1 MGIQAPSAAAD
12 DSGAPPLNPSITYTE
27 VVLGDGSTSCADGC
41 PAGLQASCSIV
52 CPEHGAGS
60 HLDEPAPD
68 AAGGV
73 TDTAGRSVCGA
84 AAVVSMGTHIGW
96 THFVV
101 RQPDGGVHI
110 AIDTEKLA
118 KVTSL
123 AGRTDQMDRP
133 SRLAR
138 GSVSSAPLLGTPQS
152 VIALQ
157 GSDHRRFWCHRAW
170 YISAMSTYMIFNIV
184 LIPLCVTQHSG
195 RNTSGRGCCPRTVKD
210 WIGHFNFSFTDSIA
224 ECCVDA
230 AVTSCVAAA
239 AILGAWLLRA
249 RVLTLS
255 LAAQALLVSLSLAT
269 TLSPAVILRFV
280 LLAVGL
286 QLRAS
291 MMRWIPLSHPPFFKQ
306 LWQETKTLVHSAR
319 SACRRLLARCWNMS
333 NSRRQ
338 SGSSSRNVES
348 HPIGRSSVTLQLG
361 DQVHAVSP
369 QRQLVWNRGNGA
381 LDRDSPIVQA
391 STRAV
396 VSIDANGRRSVTM
409 VNLGQVSATGAGNQ
423 SFR

>member
-1 MGIQAPSAAAD
+1 
-12 DSGAPPLNPSITYTE
+12 
-27 VVLGDGSTSCADGC
+27 
-41 PAGLQASCSIV
+41 
-52 CPEHGAGS
+52 
-60 HLDEPAPD
+60 
-68 AAGGV
+68 
-73 TDTAGRSVCGA
+73 
-84 AAVVSMGTHIGW
+84 
-96 THFVV
+96 
-101 RQPDGGVHI
+101 
-110 AIDTEKLA
+110 
-118 KVTSL
+118 
-123 AGRTDQMDRP
+123 
-133 SRLAR
+133 
-138 GSVSSAPLLGTPQS
+138 
-152 VIALQ
+152 
-157 GSDHRRFWCHRAW
+157 
-170 YISAMSTYMIFNIV
+170 MIFNIV

-361 DQVHAVSP
+361 GETHYSRLVTRHKVTRCMLCRPNGSSCGIAAMAPWIVTVRLSRPPPVQSSRSMQTGDDQ
-369 QRQLVWNRGNGA
+369 
-381 LDRDSPIVQA
+381 
-391 STRAV
+391 
-396 VSIDANGRRSVTM
+396 
-409 VNLGQVSATGAGNQ
+409 
-423 SFR
+423 